1 MQTLSSQKGVIKP
14 PGKKKPPTEMDFRNK
29 YKTEVGYFSLW
40 PWLYILMFWR
50 FLILLVKFLLP

>member
-29 YKTEVGYFSLW
+29 YKTEVSYFSFTAMVIYFNVLEVFDS
-40 PWLYILMFWR
+40 LS
-50 FLILLVKFLLP
+50 